1 MRVGV
6 LAPELETQRRLPR
19 GPDGWSVVTPV
30 QRTPEAKLVDVG
42 EGLSEARGTKR
53 GLFILDPGLA
63 GANSI
68 YAVRRKET
76 QVLTVTTHS
85 QHDRDDRG
93 TCG

>member
-1 MRVGV
+1 MCVG
-6 LAPELETQRRLPR
+6 
-19 GPDGWSVVTPV
+19 
-30 QRTPEAKLVDVG
+30 
-42 EGLSEARGTKR
+42 GLSEARGTKR

-68 YAVRRKET
+68 YAVRQKET

-85 QHDRDDRG
+85 QHDRDDGG